1 LVQPGGAGVDLVD
14 RERLGDVGGDVG
26 DCLLASWNTP

>member
-14 RERLGDVGGDVG
+14 RERLGDVG